1 MKKTV
6 RDIELGGRR
15 ALVRCDF
22 NVPLEGDRI
31 TDDSRIVAALPTIN
45 YLINEGAKVVL
56 MSHLGRP
63 KGKANPDYTLRPVAI
78 RLSELLDKKVDFLQS
93 DVVVDDEIREK
104 VNSMEDGQVVLLEN
118 VRFREEETANEE
130 TFSKQLASLGDV
142 FVQEAFG
149 TSHRAHCS
157 TAGIANYLPAVS
169 GFLIEK
175 EIKYLNEA
183 VENPARP
190 FVAIMGG
197 AKVKDKVPVM
207 KNLLSKVD
215 TLIVSG
221 GMIYTFYKALG
232 YNVGISILDV
242 ESIPMAKEIMEL
254 AEKNKV
260 ELVLPL
266 DVVAANEFSND
277 SPFGYYDCDK
287 IPNDKMGL
295 DIGPKSI
302 KRFCDIITKANTV
315 VWNGPMGVFELDNF
329 AVGTI
334 KIAECLSELK
344 ATTIVGGG
352 DSAAAVHKFGL
363 GDKMT
368 HISTGGGASMEYLEG
383 KVLPGIAVLDDK

>member
-6 RDIELGGRR
+6 RDIELSGRK

-22 NVPLEGDRI
+22 NVPLEGNNI

-45 YLINEGAKVVL
+45 YLMEEGAKVVL

-63 KGKANPDYTLRPVAI
+63 KGKANHDFTLKPIAI
-78 RLSELLDKKVDFLQS
+78 RLGELLNKEVKFLQS
-93 DVVVDDEIREK
+93 DVVVDEYVKTEVSK
-104 VNSMEDGQVVLLEN
+104 MNDGDVVLLEN
-118 VRFREEETANEE
+118 VRFREEETNN
-130 TFSKQLASLGDV
+130 TPSFSQELSYLGDI

-157 TAGIANYLPAVS
+157 TAGIADYLPAVS
-169 GFLIEK
+169 GFLIER

-183 VENPARP
+183 VENPSRP

-207 KNLLSKVD
+207 KNLMSKVD

-221 GMIYTFYKALG
+221 GMIFTFYKALG
-232 YNVGISILDV
+232 YSVGTSILDI
-242 ESIPMAKEIMEL
+242 ESIPLAREIMEL

-277 SPFGYYDCDK
+277 SPYGYYDCDM
-287 IPNDKMGL
+287 IPSDKMGL

-302 KRFCDIITKANTV
+302 KKICDILTKASTV

-329 AVGTI
+329 ATGTR
-334 KIAECLSELK
+334 KVAECLSEIN

-368 HISTGGGASMEYLEG
+368 HISTGGGASMEFLEG
-383 KVLPGIAVLDDK
+383 KVLPGISVLDEK